1 MDCAAPIIKC
11 AGDDQKT
18 DHAPSHGKTFAMRLG
33 FYRAAAYLWIMNS
46 LYSTDILRLATQIP
60 FTERLTAPDVSV
72 VRTSRICGSRV
83 SLDACFEGEH
93 IARLGLDVRACA
105 LGQASSALVAPLL
118 IGRSRDD
125 IARAATEFAQMLTH
139 EGEAPAPP
147 FDRLIL
153 LEPVRPHKA
162 RHASVMLI
170 FDAALAAFDAHNRI

>member
-1 MDCAAPIIKC
+1 
-11 AGDDQKT
+11 
-18 DHAPSHGKTFAMRLG
+18 MRLG
-33 FYRAAAYLWIMNS
+33 FYQAAAYLWGMNT

-60 FTERLTAPDVSV
+60 FTERLLTPDVSV

-83 SLDACFEGEH
+83 SLDACFKGDQ

-125 IARAATEFAQMLTH
+125 IARAAAEFSQMLTQD
-139 EGEAPAPP
+139 GEAPAPP
-147 FDRLIL
+147 FDRLAL
-153 LEPVRPHKA
+153 LEPVRAHKA

-170 FDAALAAFDAHNRI
+170 FDAALAAFDARASI